1 MKKTFCLFISLLF
14 ISLSALQCLT
24 DSEKDSPANNTKR
37 VISQDSPNSTIG
49 DTKKEEKKDDEINE
63 SFRKIGWIK
72 DNKYRALVFI
82 ITPDECRNSSM
93 SDIKAK
99 LELAAFTSLNK
110 ELNPTANRNASAQI
124 KKMIDS
130 FGEMKQVDKNCNS
143 ENIFFYDIVKKDLKS
158 EFEKIRNTK

>member
-1 MKKTFCLFISLLF
+1 MKKTICLYISLLF
-14 ISLSALQCLT
+14 IALSALHCST
-24 DSEKDSPANNTKR
+24 DTEKNNTVDNSKR
-37 VISQDSPNSTIG
+37 IITQDSTSSAIS
-49 DTKKEEKKDDEINE
+49 DTKKNAEINE
-63 SFRKIGWIK
+63 SFRQIGWIK
-72 DNKYRALVFI
+72 DNRYRSLVFI

-110 ELNPTANRNASAQI
+110 ELNPSTNRNASAQV

-130 FGEMKQVDKNCNS
+130 FGEMIQVDKNCNS

-158 EFEKIRNTK
+158 EFERIKNTK